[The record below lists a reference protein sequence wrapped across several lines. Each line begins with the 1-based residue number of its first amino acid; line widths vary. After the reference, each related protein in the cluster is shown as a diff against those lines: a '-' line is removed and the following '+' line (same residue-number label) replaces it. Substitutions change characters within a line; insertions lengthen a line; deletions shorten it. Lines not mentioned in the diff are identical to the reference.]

1 MSVSVS
7 EDTVGWLL
15 GNNCRALIF
24 IKKHCNVS
32 MVVPRKRG
40 DEGRI
45 VLVSGSLREVG
56 KAAAIVKLDVGQ
68 PHLVLTQAGADRLR
82 KDRSRVEDR

>member
-1 MSVSVS
+1 M
-7 EDTVGWLL
+7 
-15 GNNCRALIF
+15 
-24 IKKHCNVS
+24 S